1 MIANF
6 TTRKVN
12 APNVIKDMIWKKGNV
27 YFPQKIYKDQ
37 QILGAEFGI
46 GMKEY
51 VFNVLKDGHSIRKI
65 YVSQFL
71 MIVKVSIMRQESVVN
86 VIEDM
91 ILLVRN
97 V

>member
-12 APNVIKDMIWKKGNV
+12 APNVIKDMIWKKDNV

-51 VFNVLKDGHSIRKI
+51 VFNVLRDGHSIRRI
-65 YVSQFL
+65 YASLFQ
-71 MIVKVSIMRQESVVN
+71 MIVKVTTMKQEPVLN
-86 VIEDM
+86 ATEDTT
-91 ILLVRN
+91 
-97 V
+97 